1 MNDIEQNFID
11 TMSAK
16 KILQQRAAVQE
27 FIKVGFAMKFLLDHL
42 REIARA
48 FFTKKLQP
56 VVDAIDAYIETL
68 KNEVANLEAR
78 HKRLLSSVASPSR
91 FGDQTLISSL

>member
-1 MNDIEQNFID
+1 
-11 TMSAK
+11 
-16 KILQQRAAVQE
+16 
-27 FIKVGFAMKFLLDHL
+27 MKFLLDHL
-42 REIARA
+42 HEIARA

-91 FGDQTLISSL
+91 FGD